1 MSKILQHWYVQAVIV
16 RVSAKLL
23 KKALRF
29 TDERA
34 KLESELLSGVDV
46 VKCAAWEVGLA
57 PLSVCKVTR
66 MCCPM

>member
-1 MSKILQHWYVQAVIV
+1 MQTFLTCYMQAVIV

-34 KLESELLSGVDV
+34 KLESELLSGIDV
-46 VKCAAWEVGLA
+46 VKCAAWEVGLFA
-57 PLSVCKVTR
+57 HPNSNINQL
-66 MCCPM
+66 CPSE